1 MESCEIIFYICMWN
15 IKNYIMYWWFRVFWY
30 VLYSIDVLS
39 LFYNYNKCLNCDG
52 GYKLEMLYVLD
63 SGWDYV

>member
-1 MESCEIIFYICMWN
+1 MIYMWN
-15 IKNYIMYWWFRVFWY
+15 IKKKFMYWWFRVFWY
-30 VLYSIDVLS
+30 IYYSIDVLS

-52 GYKLEMLYVLD
+52 GYVLEMLYVLD